1 MKRSLLLYALL
12 IVAFLV
18 LGCSAEKP
26 KPETIKVGILP
37 IEDALPMVVA
47 SDEGIFSEHGLKVEI
62 VSFNSALERDA
73 ALMAGDVDA
82 VITDPLAVIL
92 LKDKGYDVRIVSICL
107 GKKPDEGVF
116 AILAAPNSTVSTV
129 EDLNGKEIAISSNTI
144 IEYVTD
150 VMLSK
155 YDVSYKKVEIKQIP
169 VRLRTLLDG
178 KVDAATLPE
187 PLASYAVSQGAKL
200 ILSDAMMNESVTQTV
215 IAFRGD
221 FVDKHKDELKKFL
234 EAYKEAVDKINSN
247 KDKYRD
253 KFIEI
258 ARVPENIASS
268 YPMPNYPEP
277 EKFPKD
283 FYERY
288 LEWAMKKGLVSK
300 EVPYEEAVADV

>member
-12 IVAFLV
+12 MVAFLV

>member
-73 ALMAGDVDA
+73 ALMARDVDA